1 MRMSMTSQSTRI
13 GGAIVRNGSS
23 SVRRNHIDVKI
34 DHSLSGRV
42 STLRAH
48 TMCGMAGGTREAV
61 INVAGVFAKAR
72 VAQDLVEVMALAAQR
87 IGSVNCEVWIGE
99 KVCQQLARSWSL
111 ADLVATLQN
120 VDKFRPVGTIRPGA
134 AKFAIVLAIVAVS
147 TEDAKSH
154 GARGAGP
161 IQIQHLAAQ
170 ARLRQDATPVMH
182 YRVARR
188 RGGTELR
195 NQVQGIGSGD
205 LSDGEVSVFRRVR
218 RLARTAAVATQAVF
232 ELI

>member
-154 GARGAGP
+154 GARAAGSP
-161 IQIQHLAAQ
+161 ASSYA
-170 ARLRQDATPVMH
+170 DCGS
-182 YRVARR
+182 RR
-188 RGGTELR
+188 RWRDGCYLTARSRHGHACNCPTEK
-195 NQVQGIGSGD
+195 
-205 LSDGEVSVFRRVR
+205 DGHLWQIPRRRRERGATAPVR
-218 RLARTAAVATQAVF
+218 RCGS
-232 ELI
+232 